1 MLSQKPNGY
10 RYFVEFAYNGK
21 PYHGWQI
28 QPNALTVQEDMN
40 KAFST
45 ILGEDLNMVG
55 AGRTDTG
62 VHASHFVAH
71 MDLVKEISDPEGLV
85 FKANRFLNGGINIS
99 RIQLVDPDLHARFS
113 ALSRTYHYIISRDN
127 SPFMDDFS
135 WFCPREMNLD
145 SIREATEKLKRVT
158 DFTSFARLHADNKT
172 NDCKI
177 MDAEWAEYG
186 SSWVFKV
193 KADRFLRNMVR
204 AIVGTL
210 VDVGAGKTSQ
220 KEFMKIIDAKDRSAA
235 GQSAP
240 AKGLFLTHV
249 EYPKDGFQTSPRSPF
264 YRFF

>member
-1 MLSQKPNGY
+1 MLSRETNGF
-10 RYFVEFAYNGK
+10 RYFIEFAYNGK
-21 PYHGWQI
+21 FYHGWQI
-28 QPNALTVQEDMN
+28 QPNAITVQEVMN

-45 ILGEDLNMVG
+45 LLGEEVNLVG

-71 MDLVKEISDPEGLV
+71 MDLSLPLSDPLDLV
-85 FKANRFLNGGINIS
+85 YKANRFLQGGVRID
-99 RIQLVDPDLHARFS
+99 RIQEVAPDLHARFS
-113 ALSRTYHYIISRDN
+113 ALSRTYHYIISR
-127 SPFMDDFS
+127 SKAPFMDDFS
-135 WFCPREMNLD
+135 WNISRDMDFEKIIL
-145 SIREATEKLKRVT
+145 ATESLGGFT

-177 MDAEWAEYG
+177 MDTKWQQCG
-186 SSWVFKV
+186 DIWVFSI

-210 VDVGAGKTSQ
+210 ADVGTGKISS
-220 KEFMKIIDAKDRSAA
+220 KEFQDIIMIKDRSKA

-240 AKGLFLTHV
+240 AQGLFLTHV
-249 EYPKDGFQTSPRSPF
+249 EYPEDGFTTSPQSPF